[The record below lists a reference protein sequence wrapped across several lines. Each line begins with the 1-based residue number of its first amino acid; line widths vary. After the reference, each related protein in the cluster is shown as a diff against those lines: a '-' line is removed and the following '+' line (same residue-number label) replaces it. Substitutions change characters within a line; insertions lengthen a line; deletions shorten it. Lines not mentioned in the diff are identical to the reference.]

1 MVDSVKPRVAIV
13 DIGIGNLMSI
23 EQAFLHAT
31 CDCIVT
37 RDHKKIMDA
46 DAVVLPGV
54 GAFGDAMKALNKY
67 DLVSPL
73 KEIACSSKY
82 LIGICLG
89 MQLLFTES
97 NEFGASKG
105 LNVIEGEVVKFPT
118 RRNSER
124 YLAKVP
130 QVGWNKINQPDE
142 GRFSSSWDGSPLSG
156 LCEDDVMYFMHSF
169 YVSPVN
175 KAVVLS
181 QTEYADTT
189 YCSSIYQDNNIA
201 LQFHPE
207 RSGKKGLK
215 IYENLAK
222 MILKPA

>member
-105 LNVIEGEVVKFPT
+105 LNVIEGEVVKFPRGNT
-118 RRNSER
+118 
-124 YLAKVP
+124 
-130 QVGWNKINQPDE
+130 
-142 GRFSSSWDGSPLSG
+142 
-156 LCEDDVMYFMHSF
+156 
-169 YVSPVN
+169 
-175 KAVVLS
+175 
-181 QTEYADTT
+181 
-189 YCSSIYQDNNIA
+189 
-201 LQFHPE
+201 
-207 RSGKKGLK
+207 KG
-215 IYENLAK
+215 
-222 MILKPA
+222 ILKLAFGTNSSRDKGFRHPDQIGVKLSFDSFHKLLK